1 MKNLYRSGWRRDV
14 FSAVAMVA
22 IATIHVVAQTSDRQ
36 SSIERAR
43 YFCGRGEIVS
53 LDEDRLSAII
63 KHERIEGF
71 MEAMTMRFKAEDGDV
86 LKHVSPGE
94 RVRFTLKDTPTVT
107 RLVYIEKIEEKK

>member
-1 MKNLYRSGWRRDV
+1 MKQISLSGWLRFV
-14 FSAVAMVA
+14 FLAAAMLA
-22 IATIHVVAQTSDRQ
+22 IVGFQAAAQTSNQ
-36 SSIERAR
+36 SSKEQTR

-94 RVRFTLKDTPTVT
+94 RVRFTLKDTPTVM